1 MLGRSRADSCQ
12 MIGCTA
18 ICTLATSTFKGI
30 GCCPGPR
37 NAAGPCPPT
46 PGPQAT
52 QATQATAPAR
62 CNAKAQSLQRL
73 GAIPT
78 TASEPYLGATSTVKS
93 PVFGRVMSSHY
104 SCKRSTLPQS

>member
-37 NAAGPCPPT
+37 NAARACPP
-46 PGPQAT
+46 PV
-52 QATQATAPAR
+52 PAG
-62 CNAKAQSLQRL
+62 CNAKVQYLQRL

-78 TASEPYLGATSTVKS
+78 TASEPYLGATFTVIHWPS
-93 PVFGRVMSSHY
+93 DE
-104 SCKRSTLPQS
+104 